1 MKKILKENEQDQ
13 WVKIPPQEYL
23 DYLKITSNH
32 AAPIARFPK
41 FRGKKIWI
49 LGNLNLRGLP
59 IKSLEGIG
67 HIQGNLDISSTQ
79 ISNID
84 HISVAGYVSDWD
96 SPIHR
101 MKMKK
106 IRDEKMALAK
116 ERRGYEEWEINNN
129 EDMAR
134 KARALFDQLIYD
146 ENLNEDEYLDDAGER
161 RLNELYT
168 ILQDLQDKQEEYEQK
183 GLELTDIF
191 ADIEVAEEEI
201 EELEQKFSIY
211 HLIPGGGHYEMT
223 RFEIV
228 GYDDLEDRD
237 YAVGDYEEAEES
249 ALESIKQL
257 IDDVGIDGYHEW
269 IIQDSIDKDRV
280 EDYARSFYDDDV
292 RESPDSYFDES
303 DYELSSEQE
312 EEKEK
317 LEADIAELE
326 ERQNNLE
333 HEIEE
338 PDDYSNAYD
347 EIQEQIDEIQ
357 SMIDDIQPD
366 GPTEEQIENKI
377 QEFVDDAL
385 NDPASWLKDLGY
397 DLKDFVDIDEM
408 AQTIYDSDGM
418 EVISSY
424 DGSYDTQNVG
434 GVEYYIFRLN

>member
-1 MKKILKENEQDQ
+1 
-13 WVKIPPQEYL
+13 
-23 DYLKITSNH
+23 
-32 AAPIARFPK
+32 
-41 FRGKKIWI
+41 
-49 LGNLNLRGLP
+49 
-59 IKSLEGIG
+59 
-67 HIQGNLDISSTQ
+67 
-79 ISNID
+79 
-84 HISVAGYVSDWD
+84 
-96 SPIHR
+96 
-101 MKMKK
+101 
-106 IRDEKMALAK
+106 MALAK

-134 KARALFDQLIYD
+134 KARALFDQLVYD

-168 ILQDLQDKQEEYEQK
+168 IVQDLQDKQEEYEQK

-211 HLIPGGGHYEMT
+211 HLIPGGSHYEMT

-237 YAVGDYEEAEES
+237 YAVGDEEEAEES

-257 IDDVGIDGYHEW
+257 IDDVGVDGYPEW
-269 IIQDSIDKDRV
+269 VIADSIDKDKV
-280 EDYARSFYDDDV
+280 EEYARDHYDYSV

-317 LEADIAELE
+317 FEADIAELE

-338 PDDYSNAYD
+338 PDDYSDAYD

-366 GPTEEQIENKI
+366 GPTEDQIENKI

-385 NDPASWLKDLGY
+385 NDPASWLKDYGY
-397 DLKDFVDIDEM
+397 ELKDFVDIDEM